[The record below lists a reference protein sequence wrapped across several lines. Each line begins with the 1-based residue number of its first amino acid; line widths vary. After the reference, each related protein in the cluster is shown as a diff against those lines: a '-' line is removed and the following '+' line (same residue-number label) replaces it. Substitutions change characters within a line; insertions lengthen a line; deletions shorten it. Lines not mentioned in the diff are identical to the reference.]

1 MEMKSTN
8 RFMNVLFAAAL
19 ALLTS
24 PVFAQSVDQR
34 AENLQNGTQNI
45 FMSAD
50 GSYYK
55 GNSASDNNPYGYGYW
70 VTAHTLETLAD
81 AFQRTRNPVY
91 KTRMKNILAGI
102 RKYNLYAA
110 GTYRNDYYDDL
121 EWLCLANFN
130 CYYATR
136 DPEFLNAVHDIW
148 AEIKTGYTN
157 GAMSWKKGCTT
168 PCKNS
173 IANSPAIII
182 AVKLYKLEGDPANLQ
197 MAKDLHAWMKANVL
211 NEQGGIWD
219 APGNFDQGWQFS
231 YNSGMF
237 IGACLELAVV
247 TGSQTYI
254 EDGIKASEFMMNYR
268 LYNGGV
274 FFLNEKG
281 QGDGGL
287 FKGIFAKWFIEFV
300 RIGNLTQAQK
310 DRYLRVIN
318 YTGDYA
324 WANSVNK
331 SNNLI
336 SYDWGALPNGTIDL
350 STQSSGLHLFESVAS
365 LNKVHVYQDIN
376 YSGFYSQLPLGNYT
390 LAQLQAR
397 GVVDNDITSFTV
409 PTGYTVTVFENDNF
423 TGASKVFTANTG
435 WAADWNDRVSSLK
448 ITDNRTFIVNAYQ
461 DINYGGYTGGFDLGN
476 YTLAQLQ
483 AKGIQ
488 DNDVT
493 SFKIAPGFKV
503 IAYDGDNFT
512 GTSKEYTTD
521 INWLADW
528 NDKIS
533 SLKVI
538 DIRPY
543 VFTGFQDVN
552 FGGYAIGL
560 DAGDYTLAQ
569 LQEKGISNNDITSL
583 KVAQGFKVTGYDGDN
598 FTGTSVD
605 YSADNG
611 WLADWNDKI
620 TSLRIRANG
629 DANITGTFY
638 IQNRNSAL
646 YADVFGLG
654 TDDGANIAQGAFN
667 GGANQQFKFESV
679 GDGAYKLTAQHSS
692 KVMEVEGVRKDNG
705 ANVRQWTSVGSLNQ
719 QFIAYP
725 TGDGFYKLIAK
736 HSGKV
741 VEVVNASLENNAN
754 IQQGE
759 NTNLTS
765 AQWKFVPVTISN
777 GTGDGLTGNYF
788 NGMNFETS
796 VFNRKDAT
804 LNMSWGDGSPNAAV
818 NADRFSARWTGQI
831 QPKYSGEY
839 TFYIN
844 SDNGR
849 RVWVNNVLI
858 IDQWADNWG
867 TDYTGKIT
875 LAAGLKYDIKVEY
888 FENVGGANIKF
899 EWSSAQQTREVVP
912 TSQLYSNPLPTVAVS
927 SSTTNVNGPANIT
940 LSATAADANG
950 IAKVDFYNGT
960 TLLGS
965 DNTSPYSY
973 AWNNVAAGS
982 YAVKA
987 LATDTKGGVTLST
1000 EVTIKV
1006 NAVVTNPNVAPTVSL
1021 TSPSNNASFNAP
1033 ASISI
1038 AANASDADGAVS
1050 KVEFYN
1056 GSQKLGEDASSPYTY
1071 SWTNAAAGNYT
1082 ITAKAYDNSGAVT
1095 TSASIAVRVV
1105 TVATDQCASISSYV
1119 ENAGYVAG
1127 SKVKNA
1133 GKRYECKEFPYSG
1146 WCNGA
1151 AWAYAPGTGAYW
1163 TDAWYERGSCSAREG
1178 EQQSESNN
1186 ENALS
1191 IAPNPVSDVMSIQL
1205 NEPSVISIYN
1215 SQGLEVMSSTKI
1227 EAQGQLQLNHLASG
1241 IYILK
1246 IDTGTKVL
1254 MKTFVKN

>member
-1 MEMKSTN
+1 MKSTN
-8 RFMNVLFAAAL
+8 RLLNVMFAAAL
-19 ALLTS
+19 WLLAS
-24 PVFAQSVDQR
+24 PAFAQSVDQR

-55 GNSASDNNPYGYGYW
+55 WNSASDNNPYGYGYW
-70 VTAHTLETLAD
+70 ITAHTLETLAD

-310 DRYLRVIN
+310 ERYLRVIN

-331 SNNLI
+331 SNYLI

-409 PTGYTVTVFENDNF
+409 PTGYSVTVFENDNF
-423 TGASKVFTANTG
+423 TGASKTFTANTA
-435 WAADWNDRVSSLK
+435 WAADWNDRVSSLR

-461 DINYGGYTGGFDLGN
+461 DINYGGYTGGLDLGN

-483 AKGIQ
+483 ARGIQ
-488 DNDVT
+488 DNDIT
-493 SFKIAPGFKV
+493 SFKITPGFKV
-503 IAYDGDNFT
+503 TVYDGDNFT
-512 GTSKEYTTD
+512 GTSKEYTAD

-533 SLKVI
+533 SVKI
-538 DIRPY
+538 TDIRPY
-543 VFTGFQDVN
+543 VVTAFQDVN
-552 FGGYAIGL
+552 FGGYAVGL

-569 LQEKGISNNDITSL
+569 LQAKGISNNDITSI

-598 FTGTSVD
+598 FTGASVD
-605 YSADNG
+605 YTADNG
-611 WLADWNDKI
+611 WLAEWNDRI
-620 TSLRIRANG
+620 TSLKIRAN
-629 DANITGTFY
+629 
-638 IQNRNSAL
+638 
-646 YADVFGLG
+646 
-654 TDDGANIAQGAFN
+654 
-667 GGANQQFKFESV
+667 
-679 GDGAYKLTAQHSS
+679 
-692 KVMEVEGVRKDNG
+692 DN
-705 ANVRQWTSVGSLNQ
+705 
-719 QFIAYP
+719 
-725 TGDGFYKLIAK
+725 
-736 HSGKV
+736 
-741 VEVVNASLENNAN
+741 
-754 IQQGE
+754 
-759 NTNLTS
+759 
-765 AQWKFVPVTISN
+765 N

-796 VFNRKDAT
+796 VFSRKDAT

-818 NADRFSARWTGQI
+818 NTDRFSARWTGQI

-875 LAAGLKYDIKVEY
+875 LTAGLKYDIKVEY

-912 TSQLYSNPLPTVAVS
+912 VSQLYSNPLPTVSVS

-950 IAKVDFYNGT
+950 ISKVDFYNGT
-960 TLLGS
+960 TWLGA

-973 AWNNVAAGS
+973 AWNNVGVGT

-1006 NAVVTNPNVAPTVSL
+1006 NAVVTNPNVAPIVSL
-1021 TSPSNNASFNAP
+1021 TSPANNASFNAP
-1033 ASISI
+1033 ASLSI
-1038 AANASDADGAVS
+1038 AANASDSDGSIS

-1056 GSQKLGEDASSPYTY
+1056 GSQKLGEDASFPYAYT
-1071 SWTNAAAGNYT
+1071 WTNVAAGNYT
-1082 ITAKAYDNSGAVT
+1082 LTAKAYDNSGTAT
-1095 TSASIAVRVV
+1095 TSASVAVRVV
-1105 TVATDQCASISSYV
+1105 TVATDQCASMASYV

-1151 AWAYAPGTGAYW
+1151 AWAYGPGTGAYW
-1163 TDAWYERGSCSAREG
+1163 TDAWYDRGSCTAREA
-1178 EQQSESNN
+1178 EEFNN
-1186 ENALS
+1186 RGDVLL
-1191 IAPNPVSDVMSIQL
+1191 IAPNPTSDLITIGL
-1205 NEPSVISIYN
+1205 NESSTVSIYN
-1215 SQGLEVMSSTKI
+1215 SQGVEIMSSTKV
-1227 EAQGQLQLNHLASG
+1227 EAHGQVSLAQLSAGIYLIKVDTGSG
-1241 IYILK
+1241 IITQTL
-1246 IDTGTKVL
+1246 
-1254 MKTFVKN
+1254 VKD